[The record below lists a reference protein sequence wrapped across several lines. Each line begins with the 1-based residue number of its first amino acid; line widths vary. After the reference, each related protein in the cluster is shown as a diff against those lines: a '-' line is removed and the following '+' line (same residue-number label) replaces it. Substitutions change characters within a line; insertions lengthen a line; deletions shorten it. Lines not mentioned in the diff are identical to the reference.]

1 MDRGGFVMH
10 LGNISPMERIRLT
23 ERKTLSEAVREDCQN
38 FLKTKEG
45 LKYLQKNY
53 AGSIESAVR
62 RYINN
67 AIWIT
72 NAI

>member
-1 MDRGGFVMH
+1 MKITSIPP
-10 LGNISPMERIRLT
+10 LEKIQLT
-23 ERKTLSEAVREDCQN
+23 ERKTLSEAVKEDCQN

-53 AGSIESAVR
+53 AGPIELAVR
-62 RYINN
+62 KYINN

-72 NAI
+72 NII

>member
-1 MDRGGFVMH
+1 MRLSNIH
-10 LGNISPMERIRLT
+10 LSNIPPVDKIQLT
-23 ERKTLSEAVREDCQN
+23 GEKTLSEAVREDCQA

-53 AGSIESAVR
+53 TGPIESAVKK
-62 RYINN
+62 YINN

-72 NAI
+72 NIV

>member
-1 MDRGGFVMH
+1 MKITSIPPLEKIQLTGG
-10 LGNISPMERIRLT
+10 
-23 ERKTLSEAVREDCQN
+23 KTLSEAVKEDCQT

-53 AGSIESAVR
+53 AGPIESAVR
-62 RYINN
+62 KYINE

-72 NAI
+72 NIV

>member
-1 MDRGGFVMH
+1 MY
-10 LGNISPMERIRLT
+10 LTSISPVERIRLT
-23 ERKTLSEAVREDCQN
+23 ERKTLSEAVREDCQT

-53 AGSIESAVR
+53 TGSIESAVR

-72 NAI
+72 NII

>member
-1 MDRGGFVMH
+1 MYITS
-10 LGNISPMERIRLT
+10 ISPMERIRLT
-23 ERKTLSEAVREDCQN
+23 ERKTLSEAVKEDCQT

-53 AGSIESAVR
+53 AGPIKSAVR
-62 RYINN
+62 KYINE

-72 NAI
+72 NII